1 LKAFVFILSV
11 CYINDYAVD
20 IILKKGAE
28 NMSENSSKKESSYEV
43 LDLIESKKIMEDI
56 KNISNNEFLE
66 SNTELAKEIQRKIDK
81 HQKK

>member
-1 LKAFVFILSV
+1 
-11 CYINDYAVD
+11 
-20 IILKKGAE
+20 
-28 NMSENSSKKESSYEV
+28 MSENSSKKESSYEV